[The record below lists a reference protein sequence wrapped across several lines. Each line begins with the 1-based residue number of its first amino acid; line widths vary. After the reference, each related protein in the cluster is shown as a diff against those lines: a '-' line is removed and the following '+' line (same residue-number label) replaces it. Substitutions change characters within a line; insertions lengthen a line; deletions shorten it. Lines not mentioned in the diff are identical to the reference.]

1 MAQGE
6 VRRSL
11 SHAAQKQTSGA
22 ETLSGGGGGGP
33 TLDGLIIKHLDLIEE
48 NLVPPPRTSGGR
60 GVSLYSPNLLED
72 EESLF
77 TLRTSWRTRSPSL
90 LSEPPG
96 GRGALYSPNLLE
108 DEESLFT
115 LRTSWR
121 TRSLSLLSEPP
132 GGRGVSLLSEPPGGR
147 GVPLYS
153 PNLLEDE
160 ESLYSRTSWRTQ
172 QEVTWQPQDH
182 PPRQEVPPPPQEVP
196 PPLLLPPCFQELESS
211 ATMKASTF
219 NYARPKQFIASNL
232 SSPAPPPLPLR
243 LTQAPPPSQPP
254 LLQPVLPQHGVP
266 SSPSFLLPLLPSS
279 VTFPPPLA
287 PPRNSSPPSSSP
299 SSSPPHV
306 PSLSDV
312 SSTFSS
318 TRRLPPPASYAVIQD
333 LERKLRFKEE
343 RVSNGQ
349 QGEDGPPAAGADNAA
364 TVLQSGESEEE
375 ASTTQ
380 EYKVSSFE
388 QRLISEIEF
397 RLERSPVEESDE
409 DKIKHYK
416 VFEGM
421 PVTFSCKVTGDP
433 KPKVYWFKDGK
444 QISKRS
450 EHYRIS
456 RGSDGTS
463 SLHTANASLDDDGN
477 YTIMAGNPQGRVS
490 CTGRMMVQA
499 VNQRG
504 RSQRSAPGHMRRP
517 HFLQAPGDLI
527 VQEGRLCRMDCKMLV
542 RENGVHSLVV
552 EPVSSRDAGIYTC
565 IASNRRGRTPSTW
578 SSSWQMHKAPS
589 FVEKLQNTVVS
600 EGHPVRMECRVSGVP
615 APQIFWKRENESFTH
630 TRTESGTQQQ
640 HINTASLYDN
650 CGYLCMIIQPA
661 MKEDAGWFTVSAKN
675 EAGIISST
683 ARLDVNTQ
691 WQQPLAPRMKKV
703 RPSSSR
709 YAALTERGLDVKAAF
724 FPDSSPLQ
732 PGGLVESEDL

>member
-1 MAQGE
+1 M
-6 VRRSL
+6 RPSL
-11 SHAAQKQTSGA
+11 
-22 ETLSGGGGGGP
+22 GGGGGP

-48 NLVPPPRTSGGR
+48 NLVSR
-60 GVSLYSPNLLED
+60 LLEHLED

-96 GRGALYSPNLLE
+96 GRGVSLYSPNLLE

-121 TRSLSLLSEPP
+121 TRNPSLLSEPP
-132 GGRGVSLLSEPPGGR
+132 GGRGVSL
-147 GVPLYS
+147 YS

-160 ESLYSRTSWRTQ
+160 ESLFTLRTSWRTVCIQSGSYMNALQLKHLHDQILLEQ

-196 PPLLLPPCFQELESS
+196 PPLPPPPCFQELESS

-232 SSPAPPPLPLR
+232 SSPRSSPLSPSVSHSPPPL
-243 LTQAPPPSQPP
+243 
-254 LLQPVLPQHGVP
+254 
-266 SSPSFLLPLLPSS
+266 
-279 VTFPPPLA
+279 
-287 PPRNSSPPSSSP
+287 SPPSSNLSSP
-299 SSSPPHV
+299 SMGLPLSSFPPPPPAFFTPPRTSLPPLLLPSSSSPPHLPV
-306 PSLSDV
+306 LHLAFLPLHPHLPLLNAMGLPRGNSTIKAFPRKSSVTRTPRQSSD
-312 SSTFSS
+312 SDIQGSKD
-318 TRRLPPPASYAVIQD
+318 AVIQD

-343 RVSNGQ
+343 RKLTY
-349 QGEDGPPAAGADNAA
+349 EEKMARRLLGADNAA

-409 DKIKHYK
+409 DVQHDEDSVGGAAPSFLQKIKHYK

-477 YTIMAGNPQGRVS
+477 YTIMAGNPQVS
-490 CTGRMMVQA
+490 KNNTEENLCT
-499 VNQRG
+499 
-504 RSQRSAPGHMRRP
+504 
-517 HFLQAPGDLI
+517 
-527 VQEGRLCRMDCKMLV
+527 
-542 RENGVHSLVV
+542 
-552 EPVSSRDAGIYTC
+552 
-565 IASNRRGRTPSTW
+565 
-578 SSSWQMHKAPS
+578 
-589 FVEKLQNTVVS
+589 
-600 EGHPVRMECRVSGVP
+600 
-615 APQIFWKRENESFTH
+615 
-630 TRTESGTQQQ
+630 
-640 HINTASLYDN
+640 
-650 CGYLCMIIQPA
+650 
-661 MKEDAGWFTVSAKN
+661 
-675 EAGIISST
+675 
-683 ARLDVNTQ
+683 
-691 WQQPLAPRMKKV
+691 
-703 RPSSSR
+703 
-709 YAALTERGLDVKAAF
+709 
-724 FPDSSPLQ
+724 
-732 PGGLVESEDL
+732 